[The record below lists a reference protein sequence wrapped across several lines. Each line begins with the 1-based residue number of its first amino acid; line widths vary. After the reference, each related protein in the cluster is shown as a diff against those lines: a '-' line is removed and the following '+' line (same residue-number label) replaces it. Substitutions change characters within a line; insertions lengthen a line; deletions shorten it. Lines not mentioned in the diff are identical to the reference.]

1 MTENI
6 APITNFI
13 SFLLY
18 EPKMGYYRDYDESS
32 MEIFFDELKDD
43 LYNDEIE
50 LLDNGV
56 TNGTRIF
63 TFEIF
68 N

>member
-1 MTENI
+1 MNQSKFLTYKINI
-6 APITNFI
+6 KHFK
-13 SFLLY
+13 LR
-18 EPKMGYYRDYDESS
+18 MGFYRDYDESS
-32 MEIFFDELKDD
+32 MEIFFDELNDD
-43 LYNDEIE
+43 LYSDEIE

>member
-1 MTENI
+1 
-6 APITNFI
+6 
-13 SFLLY
+13 
-18 EPKMGYYRDYDESS
+18 MGYYRDYDESS